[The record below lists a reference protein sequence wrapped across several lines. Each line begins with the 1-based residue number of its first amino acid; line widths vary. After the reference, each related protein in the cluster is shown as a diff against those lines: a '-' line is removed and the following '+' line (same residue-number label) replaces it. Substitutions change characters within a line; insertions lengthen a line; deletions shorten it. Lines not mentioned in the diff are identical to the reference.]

1 MQPKIAISVN
11 KFARAGGME
20 SYMLDLVRG
29 FHESGQKV
37 SVYAGDFDTTLSAYQ
52 QINPKQVPTKR
63 IPKKLRRLLFDW
75 AYQRL
80 SHENEQL
87 ISHNLVEKS
96 AIMICGGTHI
106 GYLKAMGQSSTLM
119 DKWTIE
125 KERRVYQT
133 AKYVM
138 AHSKLMQA
146 ELVQYYD
153 VDEQKIH
160 VIYPPADTNRFKLVE
175 GENREAIR
183 KQFGFDESETVFL
196 FPSTGHKRKGLDLL
210 ADFFENTTLPVKLAV
225 AGSPLPRPMKNVLE
239 LGFCTDMPMLY
250 RAVDYTI
257 MASLYEPFGLVGVES
272 ILSGTPVVLSSNM
285 ACTEVINANAG
296 LFFSRD
302 DGKTLS
308 HAIERAVTLKNE
320 GKSKLTE
327 PFSAL
332 AFDPHLN
339 THMQEVQR
347 LLQQLPL

>member
-138 AHSKLMQA
+138 AHSKLGPRSTLLTMRMTSQA
-146 ELVQYYD
+146 E
-153 VDEQKIH
+153 ISM
-160 VIYPPADTNRFKLVE
+160 
-175 GENREAIR
+175 GM
-183 KQFGFDESETVFL
+183 ESQIF
-196 FPSTGHKRKGLDLL
+196 
-210 ADFFENTTLPVKLAV
+210 
-225 AGSPLPRPMKNVLE
+225 
-239 LGFCTDMPMLY
+239 
-250 RAVDYTI
+250 
-257 MASLYEPFGLVGVES
+257 
-272 ILSGTPVVLSSNM
+272 
-285 ACTEVINANAG
+285 
-296 LFFSRD
+296 
-302 DGKTLS
+302 
-308 HAIERAVTLKNE
+308 
-320 GKSKLTE
+320 
-327 PFSAL
+327 
-332 AFDPHLN
+332 
-339 THMQEVQR
+339 
-347 LLQQLPL
+347 